1 MQKCPIFPQNLVM
14 NVLLSHE
21 QLSKNTFNIFQQN
34 FVTGRSGCKGFRSF
48 FSVCLIH
55 TFNNN
60 TFTHSTIQHIHP
72 LSTIAAW
79 PCFSQMTYVVFEKNT
94 SLWECSICS
103 RFLESWA
110 LKWCIFRNNYDGDP
124 LVNKLHFI
132 FPIIPWVT
140 PFKCCYIGPMQGKLI
155 KQVLMITISNNSH
168 SWFRKTF

>member
-1 MQKCPIFPQNLVM
+1 MQKCPIFPRNLVM

-48 FSVCLIH
+48 FSICLIH

-94 SLWECSICS
+94 SLILVSGNAA
-103 RFLESWA
+103 FVPGSWRVGR
-110 LKWCIFRNNYDGDP
+110 WNGVYSG
-124 LVNKLHFI
+124 
-132 FPIIPWVT
+132 IIMMV
-140 PFKCCYIGPMQGKLI
+140 IL
-155 KQVLMITISNNSH
+155 L
-168 SWFRKTF
+168 